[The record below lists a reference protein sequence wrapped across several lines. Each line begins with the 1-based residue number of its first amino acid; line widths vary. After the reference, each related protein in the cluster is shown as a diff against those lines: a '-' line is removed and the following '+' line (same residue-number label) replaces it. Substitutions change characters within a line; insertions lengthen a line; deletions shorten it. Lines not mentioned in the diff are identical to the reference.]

1 MSVAGT
7 NSISARRWGALWV
20 AVGALIFGANTA
32 AQVETLAV
40 PRDADGFPIHVTLD
54 DISPFELHVGPA
66 SVAASQAQ
74 SLLALNTVAKPVV
87 REMLSLWVTP
97 LAADESVSDWQIN
110 YEVASLEGEPGVFAH
125 VRDPSSKVKVVARA
139 MPPREVESGGG
150 RARFGTAGARLY
162 LHFED
167 VRLAGRYEGTVIVKL
182 DRP

>member
-1 MSVAGT
+1 MGT
-7 NSISARRWGALWV
+7 ATPASAHGWAALWV
-20 AVGALIFGANTA
+20 VLGALMFGVPAA
-32 AQVETLAV
+32 AQLEPMAV

-54 DISPFELHVGPA
+54 DITPFELHAGPS

-74 SLLALNTVAKPVV
+74 SLAALGAVAKPVV

-110 YEVASLEGEPGVFAH
+110 YEVTSLEGEPGVFAH
-125 VRDPSSKVKVVARA
+125 ERDPSSRVKVVARA